1 MKKLLALILCVM
13 LFVSIVPTAAFAV
26 DIPTS
31 WVPTTS
37 GKYVPAWASKNAAQ
51 DAVDAATDTITALYQ
66 TLAADQGVF
75 AVVSAIDGV
84 VKGISDD
91 LWKDVDT
98 FGVLTGDAA
107 NDLTKLYL
115 RTVIGDEI
123 MNYMNSH
130 YASFA
135 THTTR
140 VEADGTVSVVTRVDP
155 EKYMNTFATA
165 ASKAIGSEKAIKN
178 IQALVL
184 GLAAMKQYDD
194 FLDDL
199 DDLRD
204 DITLWNDGKGA
215 SVWATYFDD
224 NGSLTGQWVLPVI
237 DGGDAYMDPFALIE
251 PHRVDNNGNNVT
263 SATVFE
269 DVWSPVIVAAREI
282 AS

>member
-13 LFVSIVPTAAFAV
+13 LFVSVIPTTAFAAT
-26 DIPTS
+26 IPTS
-31 WVPTTS
+31 MVPTTS
-37 GKYVPAWASKNAAQ
+37 GKYVPVWASKNAAQ

-66 TLAADQGVF
+66 TLAADKGVF

-84 VKGISDD
+84 VTGISDD

-98 FGVLTGDAA
+98 FGALTGSAA
-107 NDLTKLYL
+107 NDLTKFYL

-123 MNYMNSH
+123 MNYMNAHFSA
-130 YASFA
+130 YA
-135 THTTR
+135 THTTHTA
-140 VEADGTVSVVTRVDP
+140 ADGTVSVVTRVDP

-165 ASKAIGSEKAIKN
+165 ASKAIGSEKAITN

-199 DDLRD
+199 GDLRD

-251 PHRVDNNGNNVT
+251 PHRVDGNGNNVT
-263 SATVFE
+263 TGTVFQ
-269 DVWSPVIVAAREI
+269 DVWSPVVIAVREVE
-282 AS
+282 S